1 MDERERYKEYL
12 QDEVDEQFSIYS
24 VSHLLSKLSDYSR
37 IISENGI
44 PGTLLFR
51 GQSDIEF
58 GIDGSIFRN
67 GLLAKETTIVNELIL
82 QEPLEFGNHMTDFEQ
97 LVKMQHYGLP
107 TRLLDITTNP
117 LIALYFACSEHE
129 DKDGELILFIESLQ
143 RPTQKEVK
151 LFSALAEYDGKSEG
165 NFLDY
170 FSRKGLGDDIL
181 SSFEEKVERLKTQFQ
196 NKYVP
201 VVAPK
206 NNERIRRQNGAFLI
220 LGIDISA
227 PDYYLKN
234 SFNLKDSLSEYVDEG
249 IPRYLR
255 IPAEQKSSIL
265 HELDMIGIN
274 EAFVYPELEH
284 QTSYIK
290 KRHFVKAGE

>member
-1 MDERERYKEYL
+1 MDKRERYKEYL

-37 IISENGI
+37 IISENEI

-255 IPAEQKSSIL
+255 IPAEQKFSIL

>member
-1 MDERERYKEYL
+1 MNEYAILKEYL
-12 QDEVDEQFSIYS
+12 DDELDEQLSVFS
-24 VSHLLSKLSDYSR
+24 VSHLLSKLSDYNR
-37 IISENGI
+37 VILENGI
-44 PGTLLFR
+44 SGTLLFR
-51 GQSDIEF
+51 GQSDVDF
-58 GIDGSIFRN
+58 GVDGSIFRN
-67 GLLAKETTIVNELIL
+67 GFLAKETALVNELIL
-82 QEPLEFGNHMTDFEQ
+82 QEPREFGSHMTDFEQ

-117 LIALYFACSEHE
+117 LVALYFACAEYES
-129 DKDGELILFIESLQ
+129 KDGELILFIESLQ
-143 RPTQKEVK
+143 RPTQKEVR
-151 LFSALAEYDGKSEG
+151 LLSALAEYDGKSEG
-165 NFLDY
+165 DFLDY
-170 FSRKGLGDDIL
+170 FSRKGLSDDMKSGFGQRL
-181 SSFEEKVERLKTQFQ
+181 ERLKIQFQ

-227 PDYYLKN
+227 PYYYLKN
-234 SFNLKDSLSEYVDEG
+234 KFDLRDTLSAYVDEG

-255 IPAEQKSSIL
+255 IPAEQKASIL

-284 QTSYIK
+284 QAAYIK
-290 KRHFVKAGE
+290 KRHCEKAGE